1 VAASDD
7 DLGDLTG
14 DGAEAPVRYRNRE
27 LSWLDFNERVLVLA
41 DDGRVPLL
49 ERAKFLAIF
58 SQNLDEFFQVRVAAL
73 KDQVAA
79 GVGGSSPDGLTA
91 AQQLLEIRDRLDLLL
106 PGLQATF
113 LERVAPALADAGI
126 RLSSWADLDE
136 DDEKFLVEFFE
147 ERIFPVL
154 TPLAVDPGHPFPYI
168 SNLSLN
174 LAVIVGDPDAGI
186 RRFARVKVPNLLP
199 RFVVLPDGERYV
211 ALEQVIAA
219 HLDQLFP
226 GMDIEQH
233 HAFRVTRNTDLT
245 LEEEEADDL
254 LAMVEVEL
262 RRRRFGRAVRLEADA
277 AMSDEVRE
285 LLQRELDVA
294 DEDVY
299 VNVGPLD
306 LGGLWAVHALDRP
319 DLKDPPY
326 QRVTPTR
333 LAPSDGERVDVF
345 AAVRR
350 GDVLVHHPYESFRTT
365 VEEFV
370 RQAATDPSVLA
381 IKMTLYRTSGD
392 SPIAR
397 SLIRAAEGGKQVAV
411 IVELKARFD
420 EGANIEWARQLEEA
434 GVHVTYGLIG
444 LKVHSKAALVVRDE
458 SEGLRRYCHVG
469 TGNYNSKTARI
480 YEDLGLLTCDPAI
493 GSDLAQLFNELTGY
507 GRNIDYK
514 RLLVAPRLMREGLVH
529 LIQGEIDAPA
539 GQGRI
544 TMKMNSLVDPGMVDE
559 LYRASQAGVEIDLLV
574 RGICCLTPGVPGM
587 SDNIR
592 VRSLVGRY
600 LEHSRIYRF
609 ANGSGPGRPRHLIG
623 SADLMPRNLDR
634 RVEVLTPVTDPELQA
649 RLDEVLEIELAD
661 DVLAWALGPDGRWT
675 RAPEGGELETHLR
688 LQQVTVERAAA
699 RAVTATVV

>member
-1 VAASDD
+1 MAAA
-7 DLGDLTG
+7 
-14 DGAEAPVRYRNRE
+14 AEEIAAPGEDPPVRYLNRE
-27 LSWLDFNERVLVLA
+27 LSWLEFNGRVLALA
-41 DDGRVPLL
+41 EDQRVPLL

-73 KDQVAA
+73 KDQVA
-79 GVGGSSPDGLTA
+79 GEVGALSPDGRTS
-91 AQQLLEIRDRLDLLL
+91 AQQLLDIRDRLDLLL
-106 PGLQATF
+106 PHLQACF
-113 LERVAPALADAGI
+113 LDQVAPKLAAAGI
-126 RLSSWADLDE
+126 KLSSWADLDE
-136 DDEKFLVEFFE
+136 DDEKFLVETFE

-174 LAVIVGDPDAGI
+174 LAVIVRDPDDGA
-186 RRFARVKVPNLLP
+186 RRFARVKVPSLLP

-211 ALEQVIAA
+211 PLEQVIAA

-226 GMDIEQH
+226 GMEIEQH

-262 RRRRFGRAVRLEADA
+262 RRRRFGRAVRLEIDA
-277 AMSDEVRE
+277 AMTDEVRE

-299 VNVGPLD
+299 VHTAPLD
-306 LGGLWAVHALDRP
+306 LGGLWAVHGLDRP
-319 DLKDPPY
+319 DLKDPVY

-333 LAPSDGERVDVF
+333 LSKSDGERADVF
-345 AAVRR
+345 AVMRK
-350 GDVLVHHPYESFRTT
+350 GDMLVHHPYESFRTT

-370 RQAATDPSVLA
+370 RQAAIDPQVLA

-397 SLIRAAEGGKQVAV
+397 ALIRAAERGKQVAV

-420 EGANIEWARQLEEA
+420 EGANIEWARLLETA

-444 LKVHSKAALVVRDE
+444 LKVHSKAALVVREEAD
-458 SEGLRRYCHVG
+458 GLRRYCHIG
-469 TGNYNSKTARI
+469 TGNYNSRTARI

-493 GSDLAQLFNELTGY
+493 GGDLTQLFNELTGY
-507 GRNIDYK
+507 GRNIDYQ
-514 RLLVAPRLMREGLVH
+514 RLAVAPRLLRPALEA
-529 LIQGEIDAPA
+529 LIDGEIEAATEGP
-539 GQGRI
+539 GRGRI
-544 TMKMNSLVDPGMVDE
+544 TMKMNSLVDEGMVE
-559 LYRASQAGVEIDLLV
+559 ALYRASQAGVEVDLVV
-574 RGICCLTPGVPGM
+574 RGICCLIPGVPGL
-587 SDNIR
+587 SENIR

-609 ANGSGPGRPRHLIG
+609 ANGDGPGRPRYLIG

-634 RVEVLTPVTDPELQA
+634 RVEVLTPVVDPDLQA
-649 RLDEVLEIELAD
+649 RLGEVLDAALRD
-661 DVLAWALGPDGRWT
+661 DVLAWSLAPDGRWT
-675 RAPEGGELETHLR
+675 RCPVGGEVESQAL
-688 LQQVTVERAAA
+688 LQRVTTERAVRSA
-699 RAVTATVV
+699 TASIV